1 MMTTETKSIRWL
13 KYVSGWLNKFNK
25 SSLSDPSNLL
35 LERLRRECD
44 RKEMKKA
51 WSIIEDLDRL
61 RQASDGL
68 EPAEICLQCGLSVAE
83 MGNFREAQR
92 LFSEASTKYLNS
104 FHHQAVALWMKGCMD
119 WLLPNKE
126 VEAINSWREAEKRFK
141 AIRDKENKK
150 SRLDW
155 YDARCKEMHDA
166 LHQAAEK
173 YQIPPLP
180 AETPENKSLFAEM
193 ATNNS
198 REDAEQQ
205 VRSDRVGLFSI
216 HESINAGDFGPSGML
231 NTPIEGMVEVEQ
243 VFIEDKPYRIVSVDG
258 HSFFRSSTHGTAVIK
273 VSGDSMN
280 LANIGSGDYVLL
292 RFLPKNPQ
300 VIAEPDES
308 GDMPPLT
315 SYRNGDIVAAEII
328 NDEGD
333 GVTLKRIVVRGGRIV
348 LQPQSSNP
356 VHVEREFNISD
367 PHLYI
372 CGVVQAIFKP
382 L

>member
-13 KYVSGWLNKFNK
+13 KYVSGWLREFNE

-35 LERLRRECD
+35 LDRLKRECD
-44 RKEMKKA
+44 RREMKKA
-51 WSIIEDLDRL
+51 WSIIDDLNRL
-61 RQASDGL
+61 GQNSDGL
-68 EPAEICLQCGLSVAE
+68 EYAEICLQCGLIVAE
-83 MGNFREAQR
+83 MGNFKEAQR
-92 LFSEASTKYLNS
+92 LFGEASSKYMNS
-104 FHHQAVALWMKGCMD
+104 LHHYAVALWMKGCMD

-141 AIRDKENKK
+141 LIRDKENKK

-180 AETPENKSLFAEM
+180 AETPENKYLFAEM
-193 ATNNS
+193 TTNN
-198 REDAEQQ
+198 REDSEQQ
-205 VRSDRVGLFSI
+205 VHSDRVGLFSI
-216 HESINAGDFGPSGML
+216 YESISAGGFGPSGML
-231 NTPIEGMVEVEQ
+231 NTPVEGMVEVEQ

-280 LANIGSGDYVLL
+280 LANIASGDYVLL

-300 VIAEPDES
+300 IVAEPDET
-308 GDMPPLT
+308 GDMPPLV

-328 NDEGD
+328 NDEED
-333 GVTLKRIVVRGGRIV
+333 GVTLKRIVIRGGRIV

-367 PHLYI
+367 QRLCI